1 MYLLSIKDIDNFFT
15 SFFEKLAQTFTW
27 QTLFI
32 LLTGIILGFVIC
44 STIYGVLIITSL
56 NAKEHVR
63 IDKELNLD
71 TDETKIKQDIE
82 IIKQNFVKETDGLT
96 IKERFESLGPA
107 IMETVNIVASSYYP
121 HSKYPLYE
129 LSISE
134 LILFLRYLSY
144 RIEKVFDSP
153 VLRPF
158 KNMTISQIIK
168 IIDIQKKINENKV
181 VKTINNPVTNK
192 FKKIMMGIVNYAN
205 PIYWIKKLVMGT
217 TINLAIKKICLVV
230 IDIVG
235 DETNKTYS
243 KAIFNQERTLYQ
255 EEIEQTINNIEGDND

>member
-1 MYLLSIKDIDNFFT
+1 
-15 SFFEKLAQTFTW
+15 
-27 QTLFI
+27 
-32 LLTGIILGFVIC
+32 
-44 STIYGVLIITSL
+44 
-56 NAKEHVR
+56 
-63 IDKELNLD
+63 
-71 TDETKIKQDIE
+71 
-82 IIKQNFVKETDGLT
+82 
-96 IKERFESLGPA
+96 
-107 IMETVNIVASSYYP
+107 
-121 HSKYPLYE
+121 
-129 LSISE
+129 
-134 LILFLRYLSY
+134 
-144 RIEKVFDSP
+144 
-153 VLRPF
+153 
-158 KNMTISQIIK
+158 MTISQIIK

-192 FKKIMMGIVNYAN
+192 FKKIMMRIVNYAN